1 MGGAVRHIS
10 SPGELTSLLSS
21 TQYVVADF
29 YADWCPPCK
38 AIAPKYAELAERHAI
53 PEYLAFVKV
62 NVDKVPALA
71 QEHGIAA
78 MPSFIFFKD
87 GKRVKV
93 NGSLKIEGA
102 DWNKLKE
109 AAEKMGGLAVKKR
122 DEKEDAGGRRG

>member
-1 MGGAVRHIS
+1 MGGAVQHIG
-10 SPGELTSLLSS
+10 SPGELKSLLSS

-38 AIAPKYAELAERHAI
+38 AIAPKYAELAEQLSI
-53 PEYLAFVKV
+53 PEYLTFVKV

-102 DWNKLKE
+102 DWPKLK
-109 AAEKMGGLAVKKR
+109 AAADKMGGLAEAKK
-122 DEKEDAGGRRG
+122 EAAEDLKK